1 MSASDGSCDNGSMR
15 PYGTSTQLAQRRQRA
30 LGWLRRGQTT
40 TQVAKRMGTSER
52 SVRRWKH
59 PVPRPPRGRRPP
71 GRPCRLSAT
80 QCRRLL
86 HTLEQGAYRQGY
98 PEDYWTLDRITHV
111 IWDLFR
117 VRYKPTGV
125 WRLLHRLG
133 WSCQK
138 PQRQPLHRDDE
149 AIAHWKHYIW
159 PQIKK
164 VAAA

>member
-1 MSASDGSCDNGSMR
+1 MR
-15 PYGTSTQLAQRRQRA
+15 PYGTSTQLAERRQRA
-30 LGWLRRGQTT
+30 LGLLRGGQSVA
-40 TQVAKRMGTSER
+40 QVAKHIGATER
-52 SVRRWKH
+52 SVRRWKYLK
-59 PVPRPPRGRRPP
+59 RRPQYKGHAP
-71 GRPCRLSAT
+71 GRPCRLSPI
-80 QCRRLL
+80 QCQRLL
-86 HTLEQGAYRQGY
+86 RTLEQGAYRQGY

-125 WRLLHRLG
+125 WRLMRRLG

-138 PQRQPLHRDDE
+138 PQRHPFRRNDE
-149 AIAHWKHYIW
+149 AVVHWKHYVW